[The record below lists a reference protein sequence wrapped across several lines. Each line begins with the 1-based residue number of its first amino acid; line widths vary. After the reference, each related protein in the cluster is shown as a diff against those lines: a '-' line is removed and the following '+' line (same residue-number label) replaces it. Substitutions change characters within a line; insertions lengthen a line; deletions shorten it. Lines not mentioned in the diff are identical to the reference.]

1 MTETFSQAVHAIWTT
16 TRVDLNASN
25 KMTRSRSVFVKASIR
40 LSKSKAIAGLVLL
53 LALMMGFQPQII
65 IASSDR
71 EDEYCEPVL
80 RCRNSLSCL
89 SYRLDKRD
97 CTGHEAHE
105 VIRYNRD
112 GTSDCKQTCYNEAAT
127 QLVKCKSL
135 IEHQRFPRLRHVR
148 CDGDASPC
156 YKYQR
161 CRDKRRSPPVC
172 FTSFCSIFKAVHV
185 SCMPYTCARTYTYI
199 YVSSLLSILAC
210 VHVFMY
216 IYICMYISIATHC
229 RQ

>member
-1 MTETFSQAVHAIWTT
+1 
-16 TRVDLNASN
+16 
-25 KMTRSRSVFVKASIR
+25 MTRSRSVFVKASIR

-65 IASSDR
+65 IASSERD
-71 EDEYCEPVL
+71 DEYCEPLL

-97 CTGHEAHE
+97 CTGHETHE

-156 YKYQR
+156 YKYKK

-172 FTSFCSIFKAVHV
+172 FTSFCSMFN
-185 SCMPYTCARTYTYI
+185 
-199 YVSSLLSILAC
+199 
-210 VHVFMY
+210 
-216 IYICMYISIATHC
+216 IA
-229 RQ
+229 QFY

>member
-1 MTETFSQAVHAIWTT
+1 
-16 TRVDLNASN
+16 
-25 KMTRSRSVFVKASIR
+25 MTRSRSVFVKASIR

-65 IASSDR
+65 IASSERD
-71 EDEYCEPVL
+71 DEYCEPLL

-97 CTGHEAHE
+97 CTGHETHE

-148 CDGDASPC
+148 CDGDANPC
-156 YKYQR
+156 YKYEK

-172 FTSFCSIFKAVHV
+172 FTSFCSMFNIAQTYLISFI
-185 SCMPYTCARTYTYI
+185 PYTCALAYIILTYNILLFYLTLLLFTYS
-199 YVSSLLSILAC
+199 YASKHL
-210 VHVFMY
+210 Y
-216 IYICMYISIATHC
+216 IFVAANYHQDASAG
-229 RQ
+229 